1 MKTVLKYLQIY
12 SFRAV
17 VGMLIKFTAAIC
29 ELLIPL
35 LLERIID
42 VSVSEGDL
50 AAIWRQSGLMMALA
64 FGAVLCNITA
74 NRMAAWVSLEITR
87 TLRGDVYRR
96 IETLS
101 CAQMDR
107 FSQATLVSRL
117 TNDTYN
123 VHQMFDK
130 IQRGGV
136 RAPMLVL
143 GGLTLSFLM
152 EPILALIMLLICI
165 LTCLTIWFMTRRG
178 IPYYTRAQESVDTVV
193 RILRENASG
202 VRVIR
207 ALGQQMHE
215 CDRFEL
221 SNAEACHQEQRA
233 ATTMAATN
241 PLTEF
246 LLSAGLTLV
255 IIMGA
260 YRVNAGLMPAGRVVA
275 FLSYFSLIQTATIGM
290 AKVFVKI
297 SKGVASAQRLEEILL
312 LPSEQ
317 STEQD
322 TSTYTS
328 EVGMQDVSFS
338 YLGIEPNIENASFTL
353 QKGEMLGIM
362 GAIGSGKTTLVSLL
376 LRLYEVNSGVVW
388 IGGENVNSQD
398 RRALNGRF
406 GVVFQNSALLSGSI
420 YENIAF
426 LRDISREDAL
436 SAAKTAQAMEFIST
450 LPDGMDH
457 HVDIRGGNL
466 SGGQKQRLN
475 IARAL
480 AAKPEI
486 LVLDSADS
494 ALDYRTAAALYAAIR
509 RDYPEITL
517 IVITER
523 VAPLR
528 NADRILL
535 LEDGRIAA
543 QGSHKTLLQAS
554 PRYRRIVELQ
564 EGGAVL

>member
-1 MKTVLKYLQIY
+1 MKTVLKYLQAY
-12 SFRAV
+12 SFRAMI
-17 VGMLIKFTAAIC
+17 GMLIKFTAAIC
-29 ELLIPL
+29 ELIIPL

-42 VSVSEGDL
+42 VSVPAGDL
-50 AAIWRQSGLMMALA
+50 SAIWRQGGMMLALA

-74 NRMAAWVSLEITR
+74 NRMAAWVSLEVTR
-87 TLRGDVYRR
+87 TLRRDVYHR

-101 CAQMDR
+101 CAQMDQ

-130 IQRGGV
+130 IQRGGI
-136 RAPMLVL
+136 RGPMLVL
-143 GGLTLSFLM
+143 GGLALSFLM
-152 EPILALIMLLICI
+152 EPVLALVMLLICV
-165 LTCLTIWFMTRRG
+165 LTCFTIWSMTRRG
-178 IPYYTRAQESVDTVV
+178 IPYYKKAQESVDTVV
-193 RILRENASG
+193 RILRENTSG

-215 CDRFEL
+215 RDRFEV
-221 SNAEACHQEQRA
+221 SNTDACRQEQRA
-233 ATTMAATN
+233 ATAMAATN
-241 PLTEF
+241 PLTGF

-255 IIMGA
+255 IIIGA
-260 YRVNAGLMPAGRVVA
+260 YRVNAGLMPAGRIVT
-275 FLSYFSLIQTATIGM
+275 FLSYFSLIQTATIGL
-290 AKVFVKI
+290 AKVFVKL
-297 SKGVASAQRLEEILL
+297 SKGAASAQRLEEILL
-312 LPSEQ
+312 LP
-317 STEQD
+317 TEQPVERD
-322 TSTYTS
+322 ESTYAG
-328 EVGMQDVSFS
+328 EIGMKDVSFS
-338 YLGIEPNIENASFTL
+338 YLGVESNLDCASFEL
-353 QKGEMLGIM
+353 KKGEMLGIM
-362 GAIGSGKTTLVSLL
+362 GAIGSGKTTLISLL
-376 LRLYEVNSGVVW
+376 LRLYDADSGVVW
-388 IGGENVNSQD
+388 VGGENVNGQD
-398 RRALNGRF
+398 RKDLNDRF

-420 YENIAF
+420 YDNIAF
-426 LRDISREDAL
+426 LRDISREDVL
-436 SAAKTAQAMEFIST
+436 SAAKTAQAMEFISA
-450 LPDGMDH
+450 LPDGLEH

-494 ALDYRTAAALYAAIR
+494 ALDYRTAASLYAAIR
-509 RDYPEITL
+509 RDFPDMTL
-517 IVITER
+517 VVITER

-543 QGSHKTLLQAS
+543 QGDHHTLLETS
-554 PRYRRIVELQ
+554 HRYRRIVELQ

>member
-1 MKTVLKYLQIY
+1 MKTVLKYLRTY
-12 SFRAV
+12 SFRV
-17 VGMLIKFTAAIC
+17 IVGMLIKFTAAIC
-29 ELLIPL
+29 ELVIPL

-42 VSVSEGDL
+42 VSVPAEDL
-50 AAIWRQSGLMMALA
+50 RSIWLLGGLMLALA
-64 FGAVLCNITA
+64 FGAVICNITA
-74 NRMAAWVSLEITR
+74 NRMAAFVSLEVTR

-101 CAQMDR
+101 CAQMDG
-107 FSQATLVSRL
+107 FSQASLVSRL

-130 IQRGGV
+130 IQRGGI

-143 GGLTLSFLM
+143 GGLTLSFMM
-152 EPILALIMLLICI
+152 EPVLASVLLAVCV
-165 LTCLTIWFMTRRG
+165 LTCLTVWMMTRRG
-178 IPYYTRAQESVDTVV
+178 IPHYTRAQEGVDTVV

-207 ALGQQMHE
+207 ALGQQDHE
-215 CDRFEL
+215 RNRFE
-221 SNAEACHQEQRA
+221 SANTAACRQEEYA
-233 ATTMAATN
+233 ATTMAVTN
-241 PLTEF
+241 PLTGF
-246 LLSAGLTLV
+246 LLSVGLTLV
-255 IIMGA
+255 ILLGA
-260 YRVNAGLMPAGRVVA
+260 YRVNAGLMLAGQVVT
-275 FLSYFSLIQTATIGM
+275 FLSYFSLIQTATIGLT
-290 AKVFVKI
+290 KVFVKL
-297 SKGVASAQRLEEILL
+297 SKGAASARRLEEILL
-312 LPSEQ
+312 LPAQ
-317 STEQD
+317 QPAEQD
-322 TSTYTS
+322 DRTYPG
-328 EVGMQDVSFS
+328 EVGMEDVSFS
-338 YLGIEPNIENASFTL
+338 YLGVEHNLEHASFTL

-376 LRLYEVNSGVVW
+376 LRLYDADGGVVW
-388 IGGENVNSQD
+388 VGGENVTAQA
-398 RRALNGRF
+398 RKALNDRF
-406 GVVFQNSALLSGSI
+406 GVVFQNSALLTGSV

-426 LRDISREDAL
+426 LRNISREDAA
-436 SAAKTAQAMEFIST
+436 SAAETAQAMEFISA
-450 LPDGMDH
+450 LPEGLDS

-480 AAKPEI
+480 AAKPDI

-509 RDYPEITL
+509 RDCPGTTL

-528 NADRILL
+528 DADRILL
-535 LEDGRIAA
+535 LEDGRIDA
-543 QGSHKTLLQAS
+543 QGSHETLLQTC

>member
-1 MKTVLKYLQIY
+1 MKTVMKYLQTY
-12 SFRAV
+12 AFRAV

-29 ELLIPL
+29 ELIIPL

-42 VSVSEGDL
+42 VSVPAEDL
-50 AAIWRQSGLMMALA
+50 QAIWLQGGLMLALA
-64 FGAVLCNITA
+64 FGAVICNITA
-74 NRMAAWVSLEITR
+74 NRMAAFVSQEVTR

-107 FSQATLVSRL
+107 FSQASLVSRL

-130 IQRGGV
+130 IQRGGI

-143 GGLTLSFLM
+143 GGLTLSFIM
-152 EPILALIMLLICI
+152 EPVLALVLLAVCV
-165 LTCLTIWFMTRRG
+165 LTCLTVWFMTRRG
-178 IPYYTRAQESVDTVV
+178 IPYYTRAQEAVDTVV

-207 ALGQQMHE
+207 ALGQQDQE
-215 CDRFEL
+215 RKRFE
-221 SNAEACHQEQRA
+221 SANAAACRQEEQA
-233 ATTMAATN
+233 ATTMAVTN
-241 PLTEF
+241 PLTGF
-246 LLSAGLTLV
+246 LLSVGLTL
-255 IIMGA
+255 IILIGA
-260 YRVNAGLMPAGRVVA
+260 YRVNAGLMPAGQVVA
-275 FLSYFSLIQTATIGM
+275 FLSYFSLIQTATIGLT
-290 AKVFVKI
+290 KVFVKI
-297 SKGVASAQRLEEILL
+297 SKGAASARRLEEILL
-312 LPSEQ
+312 LPAQQPVTPDQTAYAGEL
-317 STEQD
+317 
-322 TSTYTS
+322 
-328 EVGMQDVSFS
+328 GMEDVSFS
-338 YLGIEPNIENASFTL
+338 YLGVEPNLEHASFTL

-376 LRLYEVNSGVVW
+376 LRLYDANSGVVW
-388 IGGENVNSQD
+388 VGGENVSSQS
-398 RRALNGRF
+398 RKTLNDRF
-406 GVVFQNSALLSGSI
+406 GVVFQNGALLSGSV

-426 LRDISREDAL
+426 LRDISREDAI
-436 SAAKTAQAMEFIST
+436 SAAKTAQAMEFISK
-450 LPDGMDH
+450 LPEGLDS

-480 AAKPEI
+480 AGKPEI

-494 ALDYRTAAALYAAIR
+494 ALDYRTAAALYDAIR
-509 RDYPEITL
+509 RDCPGITL

-535 LEDGRIAA
+535 LEDGHIAA
-543 QGSHKTLLQAS
+543 QGNHRTLLETN
-554 PRYRRIVELQ
+554 PRYQRIVDLQ